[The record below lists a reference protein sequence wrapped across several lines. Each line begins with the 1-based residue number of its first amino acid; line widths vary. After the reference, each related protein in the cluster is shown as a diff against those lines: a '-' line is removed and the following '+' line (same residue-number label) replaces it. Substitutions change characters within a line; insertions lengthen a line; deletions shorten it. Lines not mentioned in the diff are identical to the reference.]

1 MSTIFER
8 VQSVQD
14 AYKEMGENRETLLIP
29 DPKSPYQIVA
39 NHSIDAQVLAAA
51 LNEGWIADYDD
62 WNQDKWVIYWNLMSS
77 AGGGSG
83 FALHVVF
90 FDCAGSSVGP
100 RLSFKSREHAL
111 HAAKIAPDTF
121 RGLIKKD

>member
-29 DPKSPYQIVA
+29 EPKSPYQVA
-39 NHSIDAQVLAAA
+39 ANDFIDAQVLAAA
-51 LNEGWIADYDD
+51 INEGWIADYD
-62 WNQDKWVIYWNLMSS
+62 NRKQEKWVIYWNLMSS

-83 FALHVVF
+83 FALLVVVF
-90 FDCAGSSVGP
+90 DCTASSVGP
-100 RLSFKSREHAL
+100 RRSFHSEEACRKFVTKFIHLYNQS
-111 HAAKIAPDTF
+111 F
-121 RGLIKKD
+121 QQ

>member
-29 DPKSPYQIVA
+29 EPKSPYQVA
-39 NHSIDAQVLAAA
+39 ANDFIDAQVLAAA
-51 LNEGWIADYDD
+51 INEGWIADYD
-62 WNQDKWVIYWNLMSS
+62 NRKQEKWVIYWNLMSS

-83 FALHVVF
+83 FAMDGVLYVY
-90 FDCAGSSVGP
+90 AGSYVGP
-100 RLSFKSREHAL
+100 RLSFKSEKHAL